1 MKLSSLLNQRRVLL
15 QQAQLAN
22 LAFAYDRLSDFAGR
36 IERAR
41 LTGEVRLQHPAVE
54 GERYW
59 SSLTALEGN
68 QSVIEEHFTDEDI
81 ADFAD
86 IVAFASGKFDLD
98 LTFRLEELVDR
109 FLHPLRLQLKRVGV
123 DLDQPESSSDD
134 PSQSGHAGQTQLDE
148 KS

>member
-1 MKLSSLLNQRRVLL
+1 MKLSALLNQRRVLL

-22 LAFAYDRLSDFAGR
+22 LAFAYDRLTDFVGR
-36 IERAR
+36 VERGG
-41 LTGEVRLQHPAVE
+41 LSGEVRLQHPALE

-81 ADFAD
+81 TDLAD
-86 IVAFASGKFDLD
+86 IVAFSSGKFELD
-98 LTFRLEELVDR
+98 ITFPLEELAGR
-109 FLHPLRLQLKRVGV
+109 FLQPLRLHLKRAGV
-123 DLDQPESSSDD
+123 EFDEADTLHGDSSSTG
-134 PSQSGHAGQTQLDE
+134 QSGQAQLDG

>member
-1 MKLSSLLNQRRVLL
+1 MKLSALLNQRRVLL

-22 LAFAYDRLSDFAGR
+22 LAFAYDRLTDFAGR
-36 IERAR
+36 IERGG
-41 LTGEVRLQHPAVE
+41 LSGEVRLQHPVLE

-81 ADFAD
+81 TDLAD
-86 IVAFASGKFDLD
+86 IVAFSIGKFDLD
-98 LTFRLEELVDR
+98 MTFRLEELAGR
-109 FLHPLRLQLKRVGV
+109 FLQPLRLQLKRVGV

-134 PSQSGHAGQTQLDE
+134 PSPSGHAGQTQLDE

>member
-1 MKLSSLLNQRRVLL
+1 MKLSFLLNQRRVLL

-22 LAFAYDRLSDFAGR
+22 LGFAYDRLSDFSGR
-36 IERAR
+36 IERGD
-41 LTGEVRLQHPAVE
+41 LSGKVRLQHPALE

-81 ADFAD
+81 TDLAD
-86 IVAFASGKFDLD
+86 IVAFSSGKFELD
-98 LTFRLEELVDR
+98 ITFRLEELAGR
-109 FLHPLRLQLKRVGV
+109 FLHPLRLHLRRAGV
-123 DLDQPESSSDD
+123 EFDEAETLQDDSSSTG
-134 PSQSGHAGQTQLDE
+134 QSGQAQLDG

>member
-36 IERAR
+36 IERGG
-41 LTGEVRLQHPAVE
+41 LSGEVRLQHPVLE

-81 ADFAD
+81 TDLAD
-86 IVAFASGKFDLD
+86 IVAFSSGKLELD
-98 LTFRLEELVDR
+98 INFRLEELAGR
-109 FLHPLRLQLKRVGV
+109 FLHPLRLHLKRAGV
-123 DLDQPESSSDD
+123 ECDDAGTPSDD
-134 PSQSGHAGQTQLDE
+134 SSLNGQSGQARIDE
-148 KS
+148 KN